1 MQVIEISHPLK
12 DHYLTIIRDKETD
25 FENFREY
32 SSKLSYLLFIEGT
45 KNISTK
51 VKPIETPL
59 TNIDGLEIE
68 NENVAIAVLRAGL
81 GLVDGVKNLLPSTSF
96 GYIGVQR
103 NEETATPEY
112 YYENLPNLENKNVF
126 ILEPML
132 ATGGSLSFAIDKVK
146 EHNPKSI
153 IALTVISAPEGI
165 ERLKKEHGDIT
176 LVTAQIDE
184 KLNENWYIVPGLG
197 DMGDRLFGTT

>member
-51 VKPIETPL
+51 VKLIETPL
-59 TNIDGLEIE
+59 TSIDGVEIE

-103 NEETATPEY
+103 NEETAEPEY

-165 ERLKKEHGDIT
+165 ERLKKEHSDIT
-176 LVTAQIDE
+176 LVTAKIDE

-197 DMGDRLFGTT
+197 DMGDRLFGTI

>member
-1 MQVIEISHPLK
+1 MEIIEISHPLK
-12 DHYLTIIRDKETD
+12 DHYLTIIRDKETN

-51 VKPIETPL
+51 NKTIETPL
-59 TNIDGLEIE
+59 TKTEGLEIE

-81 GLVDGVKNLLPSTSF
+81 GLVDGVKNLLPDTSF

-153 IALTVISAPEGI
+153 IALTVISSPEGI
-165 ERLKKEHGDIT
+165 TRLEKEHHDIT
-176 LVTAQIDE
+176 LVTANIDE